1 MNSIERVTKALK
13 HQEADHVPVYPLI
26 NSISRNYLGINYAEW
41 TKDPHKCAQ
50 AIIKAT
56 EECDVDVI
64 CTLVDLSIEAADW
77 GMEMDYPEDKAASPS
92 IAVSYTHLDVYKRQ
106 L

>member
-1 MNSIERVTKALK
+1 MNSIERVTKTLN
-13 HQEADHVPVYPLI
+13 HQEADRVPVYPLI

-50 AIIKAT
+50 SIIKAT

-77 GMEMDYPEDKAASPS
+77 GMMTKALPWEIEESDRCALWQA
-92 IAVSYTHLDVYKRQ
+92 IIRRFLRN
-106 L
+106 